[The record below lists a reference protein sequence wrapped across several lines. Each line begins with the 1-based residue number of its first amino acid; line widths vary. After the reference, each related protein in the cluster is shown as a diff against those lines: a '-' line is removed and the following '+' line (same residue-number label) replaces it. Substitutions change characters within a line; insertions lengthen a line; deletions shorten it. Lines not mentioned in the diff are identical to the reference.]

1 MGGLLHCSFLPAT
14 DKLLELFKKKCKTRV
29 IKSAS
34 RRLQNCAQQTDINA
48 QKSESILL
56 IETQEA
62 ESVRMRHCGVLGL
75 CAFISAYPYDIPD
88 FVPDV
93 FEHLGAHLGDP
104 QPIPVS

>member
-1 MGGLLHCSFLPAT
+1 M
-14 DKLLELFKKKCKTRV
+14 CKTRV

-34 RRLQNCAQQTDINA
+34 RRLQNYAPNDLTA
-48 QKSESILL
+48 QKSENALL

-62 ESVRMRHCGVLGL
+62 DSVRMRHCGVLGL

>member
-1 MGGLLHCSFLPAT
+1 MHCSFLPAT

-34 RRLQNCAQQTDINA
+34 RRLQTNCTDVTTT
-48 QKSESILL
+48 QKSESVLL
-56 IETQEA
+56 IESQEA
-62 ESVRMRHCGVLGL
+62 DSVRMRHCGVLGL

-93 FEHLGAHLGDP
+93 FEHLGAHLNDP